1 MVGTA
6 QERLCPP
13 YDPAYFKSRS
23 RDKLSRGNACHN
35 QHLLRPR
42 RYPVSAVHK
51 AELDR
56 HFAWFEA
63 KLSPRPAG
71 FVRWLRRPSSRLVR
85 IPLAILLVVG
95 GIFSF
100 LPILGLWML
109 PLGLLL
115 IAQDVPFL
123 QKPLAEMLGWIE
135 RKWIE
140 RQRAKGVQ

>member
-1 MVGTA
+1 MKQKYA
-6 QERLCPP
+6 
-13 YDPAYFKSRS
+13 S
-23 RDKLSRGNACHN
+23 
-35 QHLLRPR
+35 
-42 RYPVSAVHK
+42 
-51 AELDR
+51 ELDR
-56 HFAWFEA
+56 HFAWFET
-63 KLSPRPAG
+63 KLPPRPAK

-85 IPLAILLVVG
+85 IPLAILLVAG
-95 GIFSF
+95 GVFSF

>member
-6 QERLCPP
+6 QMRLCLPYESAISSPARATSCRVVTVPP
-13 YDPAYFKSRS
+13 INISP
-23 RDKLSRGNACHN
+23 
-35 QHLLRPR
+35 PR
-42 RYPVSAVHK
+42 RYPVRANHK

-95 GIFSF
+95 GLLSS
-100 LPILGLWML
+100 LPILGLLML
-109 PLGLLL
+109 PPGLLL
-115 IAQDVPFL
+115 IAHDVPLL
-123 QKPLAEMLGWIE
+123 QAPRARIVGWI
-135 RKWIE
+135 
-140 RQRAKGVQ
+140 A

>member
-1 MVGTA
+1 M
-6 QERLCPP
+6 
-13 YDPAYFKSRS
+13 
-23 RDKLSRGNACHN
+23 N
-35 QHLLRPR
+35 QNHA
-42 RYPVSAVHK
+42 S
-51 AELDR
+51 EIDR

-63 KLSPRPAG
+63 RLSPRLAK
-71 FVRWLRRPSSRLVR
+71 FVGWLRRPSSRLVR

-115 IAQDVPFL
+115 IAQDLPFL
-123 QKPLAEMLGWIE
+123 QKPLARMLGWTE